1 MHGAAPGLVAVVL
14 PHNGD
19 RAAIGVRPPGDGLAF
34 RIGPQI
40 ELLEVAQFIMW
51 VEVLGLEARPALE
64 ANDFHSR
71 LAELGREN
79 PARPRPRPR

>member
-1 MHGAAPGLVAVVL
+1 VQR
-14 PHNGD
+14 D
-19 RAAIGVRPPGDGLAF
+19 RTAIGVRPPGDGLAF

-40 ELLEVAQFIMW
+40 KSLEVAQFIVR

-71 LAELGREN
+71 LAELGREDS
-79 PARPRPRPR
+79 ARRAHAHDDDIGFFGGHGS